1 MNSTARKYHHYIGL
15 SNPYRTAGDLEH
27 QPPAWALRGEITT
40 SPHPSSELIE
50 AKGDLGNGW
59 ATCCNPIVSAKKR
72 SWTSEQKARNR
83 RLRLWRRLQKHAPL
97 FAHGLFIETTE
108 RRPGYYYR
116 GETPRLLPLSGQHA
130 PTTGAPRREKPVVEA
145 HQQARLD
152 VLPPIRSLA
161 DYQRLIQR

>member
-40 SPHPSSELIE
+40 SPHPSPELIE

-72 SWTSEQKARNR
+72 SWTTEQKARNR

-97 FAHGLFIETTE
+97 FAHGLFIEFTE
-108 RRPGYYYR
+108 AQPAYYYR
-116 GETPRLLPLSGQHA
+116 AVNPTLLPLSGQH
-130 PTTGAPRREKPVVEA
+130 PTRQRTPVVDA
-145 HQQARLD
+145 HQPAL
-152 VLPPIRSLA
+152 LSPFPPIRDYD
-161 DYQRLIQR
+161 DYQRLINS

>member
-40 SPHPSSELIE
+40 SPHPSPELIE

-130 PTTGAPRREKPVVEA
+130 TTTGAPRREKLVVEA

>member
-40 SPHPSSELIE
+40 SPHPSPELIE